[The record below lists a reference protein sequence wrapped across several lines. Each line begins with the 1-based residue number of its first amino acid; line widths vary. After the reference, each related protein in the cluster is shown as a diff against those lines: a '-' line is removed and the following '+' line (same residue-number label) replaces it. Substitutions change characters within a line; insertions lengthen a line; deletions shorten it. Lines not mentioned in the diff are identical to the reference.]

1 MPHSRRTALAAGL
14 LTSLTMMTTPHAV
27 AQSPFPSKP
36 LRIVVPYAAGG
47 STDQLARAIQQP
59 MADYLKQ
66 PVIVENK
73 PFLKSG
79 GKNPTCGNF

>member
-1 MPHSRRTALAAGL
+1 MWLPQVFRVLLATGFEMQAARGQQI
-14 LTSLTMMTTPHAV
+14 SVQAHH
-27 AQSPFPSKP
+27 
-36 LRIVVPYAAGG
+36 IVVPYAAGG

-73 PFLKSG
+73 AGARVVPSAPNWL
-79 GKNPTCGNF
+79 